1 MTKQI
6 IAIVTLHRDRVGGSA
21 PIFYAKDPAA
31 LEEIARYIS
40 RVSGGMVHELEEGT
54 YFIVLH

>member
-1 MTKQI
+1 MSGDVRMTKQI
-6 IAIVTLHRDRVGGSA
+6 IAIVTLHRDRVGGSV

-40 RVSGGMVHELEEGT
+40 RVSGGDGP
-54 YFIVLH
+54 